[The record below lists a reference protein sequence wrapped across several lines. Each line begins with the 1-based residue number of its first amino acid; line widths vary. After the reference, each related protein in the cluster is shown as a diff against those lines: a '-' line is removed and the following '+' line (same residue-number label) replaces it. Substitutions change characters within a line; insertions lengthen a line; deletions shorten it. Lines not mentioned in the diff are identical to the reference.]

1 VSGSNV
7 YSRRWFDTFLGRI
20 DPAIVEREVAFLRRH
35 LPPPDAHVL
44 DLCCGPGRHA
54 TPLTGAGYRVI
65 GIDLDASSLGTAH
78 AATRSASFVR
88 ADMRRIPLADES
100 IGAVICMWQSFG
112 HFEARENTSVLA
124 EMARVVRPDGTV
136 ILDLY
141 QREFYARNEGE
152 RDIVRDGA
160 RIHERRVMSGDRLRV
175 RLAYEPGGFAEEFE
189 WQLYTPA
196 EIAALAAP
204 AGLRSVGSFA
214 DFDDDVA
221 SSPERARMQIVL
233 RKIGSDPALISPTG
247 RHP

>member
-1 VSGSNV
+1 VSGSNA

-35 LPPPDAHVL
+35 LPSPDARVL

-54 TPLTGAGYRVI
+54 KPLSDAGYHVI
-65 GIDLDASSLGTAH
+65 GIDLDMPSLGTAR
-78 AATRSASFVR
+78 ATAPRAVFVR
-88 ADMRRIPLADES
+88 ADMRRIPLGDKS
-100 IGAVICMWQSFG
+100 VGAVICMWQSFG
-112 HFEARENTSVLA
+112 HFDARENGSVLA
-124 EMARVVRPDGTV
+124 EMARVARTDGVV

-160 RIHERRVMSGDRLRV
+160 RIHERRVMTDERLRV

-204 AGLRSVGSFA
+204 AGLRMLGSFA
-214 DFDDDVA
+214 DFDDAIA
-221 SSPERARMQIVL
+221 SSRERARMQIVL
-233 RKIGSDPALISPTG
+233 RKTG
-247 RHP
+247 